1 MKKIVL
7 YALIFVLGFVGVSLW
22 SFWLIVR
29 PPKIII
35 NLTPENYGL
44 KPESLTLKTKD
55 GLNIAAWLIPKQD
68 VGSGKLE
75 IEKKSALVLIHGYP
89 AEKADM
95 LPLAKSL
102 TSHFSILLF
111 DMRYFGKSEG
121 RLSTLGK
128 GEQLDL
134 EAALD
139 LLESRGYKKIGAFG
153 FSLGGATALMK
164 SGDPRI
170 SAVAAYAPFS
180 NLRQL
185 GYESYARLWILKY
198 PLVELISFWTKI
210 FLDYDID
217 AESPE
222 LAIRKLAKPV
232 LIIHDKMDDQIS
244 FLHAL
249 YLEKAL
255 AQNPKAEFYFPEE
268 GGHGNLPFDFDK
280 RILEFFEKS
289 LQ

>member
-7 YALIFVLGFVGVSLW
+7 YALIFVLGFIGVSLW
-22 SFWLIVR
+22 SFWLIIR

-35 NLTPENYGL
+35 NSTPENYGL
-44 KPESLTLKTKD
+44 KAESLTLKTKD
-55 GLNIAAWLIPKQD
+55 GLNIAAWFIPKQD
-68 VGSGKLE
+68 T
-75 IEKKSALVLIHGYP
+75 SAIILIHGYP
-89 AEKADM
+89 VEKADM

-102 TSHFSILLF
+102 SPNFSLLLF

-128 GEQLDL
+128 GEKLDL

-164 SGDPRI
+164 SDDPRI
-170 SAVAAYAPFS
+170 AAVAAYAPFS

-185 GYESYARLWILKY
+185 GHESYANLWVLKY

-217 AESPE
+217 VESPE
-222 LAIRKLAKPV
+222 LAAKKLTKPV

-244 FLHAL
+244 FLHAMR
-249 YLEKAL
+249 LEKAL
-255 AQNPKAEFYFPEE
+255 AQNPKAE
-268 GGHGNLPFDFDK
+268 
-280 RILEFFEKS
+280 
-289 LQ
+289 